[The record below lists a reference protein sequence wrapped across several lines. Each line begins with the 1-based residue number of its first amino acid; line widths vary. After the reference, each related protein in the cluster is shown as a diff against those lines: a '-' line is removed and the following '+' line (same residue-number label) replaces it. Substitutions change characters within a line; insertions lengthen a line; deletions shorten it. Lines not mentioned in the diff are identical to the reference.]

1 MKRVLFITYY
11 WPPSGGAGVQR
22 GLKFVKYLPE
32 LGVEP
37 IVLTVD
43 PDRASYPSIDAS
55 LNAEVGPGVR
65 VVRTRSFEPLRIL
78 AAVAG
83 KRAVPHAGF
92 AGTGREG
99 LLQRAMRW
107 VRGNW
112 MLPDARRGW
121 VKHAVA
127 AATRIITGEGIDT
140 ILISSPPHSSQLIGL
155 ALKKRFPGLRWIA
168 DLRDPWTDIYF
179 AKELL
184 KGPRAERLDA
194 AWEARVLEQ
203 ADAIVVVGPSM
214 KASFAKR
221 YGAAV
226 EAKITVIPNG
236 YDRADI
242 DRIPEVPARKGT
254 FRITY
259 VGTMAGSYDP
269 RVLFAAAARLRA
281 EGPRPI
287 ELRFV
292 GSIAADVRAMAAAEG
307 VDDLCTW
314 APPVPHDEALREM
327 AAADMLLLVIPGG
340 EGEERILTGKLFE
353 YLAVRR
359 PILGI
364 GPAQGDA
371 GAIIRACDAGRM
383 FGRGETEALAAWVLG
398 HASPDAPAA
407 RTGKEHERYERKALT
422 AELARLLLAGPSARG
437 TA

>member
-22 GLKFVKYLPE
+22 GLKFVKYLPAF
-32 LGVEP
+32 GVEP

-43 PDRASYPSIDAS
+43 PEQASYPSLDTS
-55 LNAEVGPGVR
+55 LNAEVAAGVR
-65 VVRTRSFEPLRIL
+65 VIRTRSFEPLRIL

-83 KRAVPHAGF
+83 KQAVPHAGF
-92 AGTGREG
+92 AGRKEG
-99 LLQRAMRW
+99 LAQRAMRW

-121 VKHAVA
+121 VKHAVE
-127 AATRIITGEGIDT
+127 AATRTIREEGIDT

-155 ALKKRFPGLRWIA
+155 ALKQRFPGLRWIA

-179 AKELL
+179 AKELM
-184 KGPRAERLDA
+184 KGPRAERRDA
-194 AWEARVLEQ
+194 AWEARVLRE
-203 ADAIVVVGPSM
+203 ADAVVVVGPSM
-214 KASFAKR
+214 KAAFAKR

-226 EAKITVIPNG
+226 ERRIAVIPNG
-236 YDRADI
+236 YDQADI
-242 DRIPEVPARKGT
+242 DRIPPVPAREGA

-269 RVLFAAAARLRA
+269 RVLFAAARRMRGAVD
-281 EGPRPI
+281 RPL

-292 GSIAADVRAMAAAEG
+292 GSIAPEVKALAHAEG
-307 VDDLCTW
+307 VDDLCRW
-314 APPVPHDEALREM
+314 LPPVPHDEALREM

-340 EGEERILTGKLFE
+340 PGEERILTGKLFE
-353 YLAVRR
+353 YLAVQR

-364 GPAQGDA
+364 GPAGGDA
-371 GAIIRACDAGRM
+371 GAIIAECGAGRM
-383 FGRGETEALAAWVLG
+383 FGRHEADALAAWILE
-398 HASPDAPAA
+398 HAGAA
-407 RTGKEHERYERKALT
+407 TVAGRPGRGHERFERKALT
-422 AELARLLLAGPSARG
+422 GALARLLLGLEGGPG